1 MVMEAMEADVAA
13 AAFLSPAT
21 VHVTRVLAGTEAGAA
36 TVSTRLPVLQA
47 TVPADTPM
55 QV

>member
-1 MVMEAMEADVAA
+1 MEADAAA

-21 VHVTRVLAGTEAGAA
+21 VHVTRVLAGTDADCV
-36 TVSTRLPVLQA
+36 TVSTRLVELQA
-47 TVPADTPM
+47 TVPADTPV